1 MSQAVPIT
9 AFNSLTQS
17 IARLRGAASR
27 QPLIRENRLCV
38 FPTVVVT
45 PCFHKKTI
53 ACALIA
59 IAFFTATARIGR
71 RVICRGHYGEFVD
84 YAKTREVVV
93 ADRIWVR
100 NIQGL
105 RILFDVN

>member
-1 MSQAVPIT
+1 M
-9 AFNSLTQS
+9 
-17 IARLRGAASR
+17 
-27 QPLIRENRLCV
+27 
-38 FPTVVVT
+38 VVVT
-45 PCFHKKTI
+45 PYFHMKTV

-59 IAFFTATARIGR
+59 IAFLLPLQGSGDVLYR
-71 RVICRGHYGEFVD
+71 RHHGEFVD
-84 YAKTREVVV
+84 YVKTREVVV